1 MRKVV
6 GIIFLVVSLSI
17 WIPLGISSERGS
29 EPNRLRAEKGVLDLA
44 GWDGSGR
51 IALNGEW
58 EFYWNELLPPGA
70 ASEQGAP
77 SWMEVPGVWSGGQAS
92 GEEWPAYGAATYR
105 LRLLHVPEPG
115 VYALKKTNIRFASEI
130 YVNGK
135 KVLTDGVPAL
145 SENAYVPG
153 NSPGLA
159 AFELKSGESEI
170 VVHAANYDYLDSG
183 IPMPIYFG
191 KQEAVGAA
199 NERSLIGESAIAVV
213 LAVIGLIHLV
223 LFAAVWLY
231 GQRDYPLLL
240 FGLTCL
246 CLTLFNGL
254 LGERPL
260 ALLLDGLPFQAMY
273 TIKDMSSLAGYIVSV
288 YLLRLLQGN
297 RPNRWLRLFV
307 LSLLAG
313 LLIFPFL
320 SIRAYLPVYRV
331 VIFIEQLL
339 MVWLLWSA
347 AAHYVRAARAK
358 RYEAMLLVLAVLLLN
373 LYALSCFLF
382 GMSLLGS
389 LLLGRIYLILFSLV
403 VFLIIVYRF
412 YSAFRETNHMHSK
425 LLRLDRQK
433 DEFLSSTTY
442 QLKAP
447 LQDIV
452 HLADSVAKSM
462 AIPPG
467 SGPARSLELIAGT
480 GRKLGYL
487 VQDMH
492 DFSRLKHED
501 IQPELRNLDLRS
513 AVESVLGLHRSLLG
527 RRPVLLLNRVREEM
541 AAVYADE
548 DRLVQI
554 LHRLV
559 GQAAFRAEEGKIEID
574 AEEQGGFAI
583 VTIDFVGKRKPQSSD
598 ERFVSDPPLS
608 GEDYADLAL
617 LISRRLIELQGGR
630 VLQPAA
636 GEAELPFR
644 FALQLEAEHGGKPA
658 RRGTGAKEPA
668 AAAHFLKAARDG
680 RQGPAVLV
688 ADPDAASLHAISLLL
703 EQDGYR
709 VDAAHSLKQ
718 MREALGQDRE
728 LCLVLLSVSLTDS
741 SGYEALEGIRERFSP
756 SELPVLMLTGRRRE
770 EDRKL
775 ALDLGANDYVAKPFQ
790 AEELLARVRSLIK
803 LRQSV
808 KEAREREIAFL
819 RSQINP
825 HFLYNALGAIA
836 ELCVEDPAKA
846 EELTLHLSGYLR
858 GSFDFRELDSLSTLG
873 AEMKLI
879 EAYAAIEKAR
889 FGSRLKVSLRCDADP
904 GLRFPPLLL
913 QPLVENAI
921 RHGLLSRG
929 RGGEVKVTISEH
941 EGFLHAAVE
950 DDGAGFDA
958 EAMSLRLQQP
968 ERIGGVGLWNVSE
981 RLRLLY
987 GEKLDL
993 TSLTGQ
999 GSRLAFRVPVAAGP
1013 ARGYDKGG

>member
-1 MRKVV
+1 MRRVA

-58 EFYWNELLPPGA
+58 EFYWNELLAPGE
-70 ASEQGAP
+70 ASRQGEPA
-77 SWMEVPGVWSGGQAS
+77 WMEVPGAWNDRQAS
-92 GEEWPAYGAATYR
+92 GDEMPAYGAATYR
-105 LRLLHVPEPG
+105 LRLLHVPESG
-115 VYALKKTNIRFASEI
+115 VYAIKKTNIRFASEI
-130 YVNGK
+130 YINGK
-135 KVLTDGVPAL
+135 KVLIDGVPAL
-145 SENAYVPG
+145 SEDAYVPG
-153 NSPGLA
+153 NSPRIA
-159 AFELKSGESEI
+159 AFELERGEAEI
-170 VVHAANYDYLDSG
+170 VVHASNYDYLDSG

-191 KQEAVGAA
+191 KQEAVRAA
-199 NERSLIGESAIAVV
+199 HERSLLGESTMAVV
-213 LAVIGLIHLV
+213 LTVVGLIHLV

-231 GQRDYPLLL
+231 GQRDYSLLL
-240 FGLTCL
+240 FGLTCFGL
-246 CLTLFNGL
+246 AVFNGL

-260 ALLLDGLPFQAMY
+260 TLLLDGLSFQTLY
-273 TIKDMSSLAGYIVSV
+273 TIKDMSSLAGFIVSV
-288 YLLRLLQGN
+288 YLLRLLQGD

-307 LSLLAG
+307 LALLVSLL
-313 LLIFPFL
+313 LFPFL
-320 SIRAYLPVYRV
+320 DIREYLLIYQLI
-331 VIFIEQLL
+331 IFAEQLL
-339 MVWLLWSA
+339 MVWLFWSA
-347 AAHYVRAARAK
+347 AAHYARASRAK
-358 RYEAMLLVLAVLLLN
+358 RYEALLLLLAVLLLI
-373 LYALSCFLF
+373 LYSICCWLF
-382 GMSLLGS
+382 GLSLLNS
-389 LLLGRIYLILFSLV
+389 LLLTQIYVVLFSLV

-412 YSAFRETNHMHSK
+412 YSAFREMDHMHRK

-442 QLKAP
+442 QLRAP

-452 HLADSVAKSM
+452 HLADSVAKST

-487 VQDMH
+487 VQDLH

-527 RRPVLLLNRVREEM
+527 RRPVLLLNGVKENM

-559 GQAAFRAEEGKIEID
+559 GQAAFRAEEGRIEID
-574 AEEQGGFAI
+574 AEEQGGFAV
-583 VTIDFVGKRKPQSSD
+583 VTIRFIGKRKPMHSD
-598 ERFVSDPPLS
+598 ERFIADPPLS
-608 GEDYADLAL
+608 GEDSADLAL

-630 VLQPAA
+630 VLQPAP

-644 FALQLEAEHGGKPA
+644 FALLLEAEHGGKPA

-668 AAAHFLKAARDG
+668 AAAHFLQAARDG
-680 RQGPAVLV
+680 RQRPAVLV
-688 ADPDAASLHAISLLL
+688 ADPDTASLHAISQLL
-703 EQDGYR
+703 EQEGLR
-709 VDAAHSLKQ
+709 VEAVHSAKQ
-718 MREALGQDRE
+718 MREALGKERE
-728 LCLVLLSVSLTDS
+728 LCLVLLGVSLTDG
-741 SGYEALEGIRERFSP
+741 SGYEALQEARERFSP

-775 ALDLGANDYVAKPFQ
+775 ALDLGANDYVAKPFE
-790 AEELLARVRSLIK
+790 AEELLARVRSLVK

-846 EELTLHLSGYLR
+846 EKLTMDLSGYLR
-858 GSFDFRELDSLSTLG
+858 GSFDFRELDSLSSLG

-879 EAYAAIEKAR
+879 EAYAEIEKAR

-929 RGGEVKVTISEH
+929 RGGEVKVTISER

-958 EAMSLRLQQP
+958 EAMYVRLQQP

-993 TSLTGQ
+993 TSRAGQ
-999 GSRLAFRVPVAAGP
+999 GSRLAFRVPVAARS